1 MATNK
6 QKNKLFKTFKSEGKT
21 YHLFDNKLHNWDGP
35 AVYQSDDESIDAE
48 YHLYGRQLNKIEWT
62 ERKNEVDKG
71 YETHLK

>member
-6 QKNKLFKTFKSEGKT
+6 EKNNLFRTFKSEGKT
-21 YHLFDNKLHNWDGP
+21 YHTFNNKLHNWDGP
-35 AVYQSDDESIDAE
+35 AIHNEEGEGDY
-48 YHLYGRQLNKIEWT
+48 YLYGLQVSKEIWT

>member
-6 QKNKLFKTFKSEGKT
+6 EKTIYLEHSNQKVKRITHSITSYTIGMEARLSTMKKVKVITT
-21 YHLFDNKLHNWDGP
+21 YGLQVSK
-35 AVYQSDDESIDAE
+35 EI
-48 YHLYGRQLNKIEWT
+48 WT